1 MTKTELVERVA
12 AKTGF
17 TKKDSAKAVDAVFN
31 TVTEALAAG
40 EKVTLVGFGSFEVR
54 QRAARSGRDP
64 RTGATIHI
72 GARKAPVFKA
82 GKSLKDAVR

>member
-40 EKVTLVGFGSFEVR
+40 EKVSLVVLAASKCVR
-54 QRAARSGRDP
+54 GQPDPDVIREQELRS
-64 RTGATIHI
+64 
-72 GARKAPVFKA
+72 V
-82 GKSLKDAVR
+82 